1 MMQKIKKLNILKRG
15 PVPHEAKGFRS
26 GFVILFAVVIS
37 SIILS
42 ITLGVANIALKEIKF
57 STSAKETNYS
67 FFAADTGIECAL
79 FNDKPPS
86 AFPLP
91 GLPTDIACASG
102 TPTFVSSDPGGDP
115 TGING
120 GTYTLFVVGLGNTN
134 VNCAKV
140 TVLKTKS
147 GSDILTTVISK
158 GYNTGGENASSCANP
173 PNPSRIEREIKVT
186 Y

>member
-1 MMQKIKKLNILKRG
+1 MIKKIKKNK
-15 PVPHEAKGFRS
+15 

-42 ITLGVANIALKEIKF
+42 ITLGVANVTLKEVKF

-91 GLPTDIACASG
+91 GSPTAMNCASAL
-102 TPTFVSSDPGGDP
+102 PTFVSLDPIGDP

-120 GTYTLFVVGLGNTN
+120 GTYTFYVTGLGTTGA
-134 VNCAKV
+134 NCSKV

-147 GSDILTTVISK
+147 GTDVLTTGIAK
-158 GYNTGGENASSCANP
+158 GYNVDGSYNNCNLSTLNA
-173 PNPSRIEREIKVT
+173 SRIEREIKVT

>member
-1 MMQKIKKLNILKRG
+1 MKKIILKINN
-15 PVPHEAKGFRS
+15 KGLAQYRRQKPSGS

-42 ITLGVANIALKEIKF
+42 ITLGVANVTLKEIKF
-57 STSAKETNYS
+57 GTSAKETNYS

-79 FNDKPPS
+79 FNDKPPT

-91 GLPTDIACASG
+91 GPSTGVACASSL
-102 TPTFVSSDPGGDP
+102 PTFVGDS
-115 TGING
+115 NS
-120 GTYTLFVVGLGNTN
+120 GTYTFYVVGLGTTST
-134 VNCAKV
+134 NCAKV

-147 GSDILTTVISK
+147 GTDVLTTAIAK
-158 GYNTGGENASSCANP
+158 GYNVDGSYDDCNLSTLNA
-173 PNPSRIEREIKVT
+173 SRIEREIEVN